1 MSESINVVVLSGNLT
16 RDPELRQ
23 SQGGTAV
30 LSGGLAVNDRVRN
43 GQTGQWEDRPNF
55 VDWKVF
61 GARAEALQRIL
72 AKGMR
77 VTLTGRLRWS
87 QWEAQDGSGRRSKLE
102 VVADAVE
109 LPPRQGAA
117 PQQACQAPAYAP
129 QAPAYAPQ
137 TPPPGQCDPRPQ
149 AAVNAAYAGTGYA
162 SQAAGVYDE
171 QIPF

>member
-117 PQQACQAPAYAP
+117 PQQACQAPAC
-129 QAPAYAPQ
+129 APQ
-137 TPPPGQCDPRPQ
+137 TPPPGQCDPRLQ
-149 AAVNAAYAGTGYA
+149 AAAGAAFAGTGYA